1 MSHLAFVNKLFTGT
15 DYKILSSI
23 KPFAVDVILF
33 IFSLFSP
40 HIQLCVTVSL
50 SSIIW
55 TSVRYKK
62 LTFPRHGKKHSSPG
76 RFKYRKIWLPLPWLI
91 GYS

>member
-50 SSIIW
+50 SSII
-55 TSVRYKK
+55 
-62 LTFPRHGKKHSSPG
+62 
-76 RFKYRKIWLPLPWLI
+76 
-91 GYS
+91 